1 MLNTQNIIDKL
12 KNQGIEADTSQI
24 KLITEL
30 VDLNIKKK
38 GFLETYLTK
47 NIKKSGI
54 YIWGDVGRG
63 KTLVSKTYLQ
73 SITNKNVKNFHYIDL
88 MKYVHKKLTEY
99 AGKKNPLE
107 IVKNDLCKECELIF
121 IDEFQVED
129 IADAMIIGNLL
140 LGIINKGLILILTS
154 NAHPND
160 LYKDGLQ
167 RKKFLDAI
175 KILTDKMKVFHL
187 DQGIDYRS
195 LNIINLEVD
204 DKNSSDKEIEKIIKE
219 NFESEDF
226 VNTELKINDRN
237 FECKQVVNNMLW
249 IDFNAFFKQPTG
261 SNDYIHICDKFDW
274 IFVSGFIECDD
285 DSADVIRR
293 FISFIDISYKEKT
306 KVKFFFKNLPI
317 SKIYNG
323 SKLGVIWDRCESR
336 LSEMNSFNHLD

>member
-1 MLNTQNIIDKL
+1 
-12 KNQGIEADTSQI
+12 
-24 KLITEL
+24 
-30 VDLNIKKK
+30 
-38 GFLETYLTK
+38 
-47 NIKKSGI
+47 
-54 YIWGDVGRG
+54 
-63 KTLVSKTYLQ
+63 
-73 SITNKNVKNFHYIDL
+73 

-204 DKNSSDKEIEKIIKE
+204 NKNSSDKEIEKIIKE

-285 DSADVIRR
+285 DSADMIRR

>member
-12 KNQGIEADTSQI
+12 KNQGIAADASQI

-30 VDLNIKKK
+30 VDLNIEKK
-38 GFLETYLTK
+38 GFLKNYLTN

-63 KTLVSKTYLQ
+63 KTLISKTYLQ

-88 MKYVHKKLTEY
+88 MKYVHIKLKEY

-167 RKKFLDAI
+167 RAKFL
-175 KILTDKMKVFHL
+175 KT
-187 DQGIDYRS
+187 
-195 LNIINLEVD
+195 INFIN
-204 DKNSSDKEIEKIIKE
+204 KN
-219 NFESEDF
+219 
-226 VNTELKINDRN
+226 
-237 FECKQVVNNMLW
+237 
-249 IDFNAFFKQPTG
+249 FF
-261 SNDYIHICDKFDW
+261 
-274 IFVSGFIECDD
+274 
-285 DSADVIRR
+285 
-293 FISFIDISYKEKT
+293 
-306 KVKFFFKNLPI
+306 
-317 SKIYNG
+317 IYN
-323 SKLGVIWDRCESR
+323 L
-336 LSEMNSFNHLD
+336 LS